1 MPNWTAVVLRY
12 ARAAGIELSPQTI
25 DELATH
31 LEDLYLAA
39 RDRGANE
46 HAAREEARQA
56 LETSGLLPLRR
67 EPRPDPRAA
76 HARTANDIAITS
88 RSRGLSML
96 YALRM
101 ALRQFRQHPAFAL
114 VTVLVLGLDA
124 TPFEISA
131 QVLVRRQL
139 VLRGSLTYDHPADFR
154 STVARVQD
162 GQISPGRVIS
172 EEYPLEDVQRAF
184 ESSGSAG
191 GKTWIRVAST
201 LP

>member
-1 MPNWTAVVLRY
+1 MPVDA
-12 ARAAGIELSPQTI
+12 
-25 DELATH
+25 
-31 LEDLYLAA
+31 
-39 RDRGANE
+39 
-46 HAAREEARQA
+46 
-56 LETSGLLPLRR
+56 SGLLVDLVVDTVGTPASVEVAL
-67 EPRPDPRAA
+67 
-76 HARTANDIAITS
+76 ANVGT
-88 RSRGLSML
+88 GG
-96 YALRM
+96 
-101 ALRQFRQHPAFAL
+101 
-114 VTVLVLGLDA
+114 TVLVLGLDA